1 MIRPLF
7 LALCLT
13 ISGMAPF
20 QALAAINSCF
30 ASSKASFD
38 VTFHIDQ
45 AVLHETV
52 LAQQS
57 GGQRELPLWSDTLN
71 TKLYAV
77 IADDHIER
85 GRNYKVW
92 LKYTHS
98 GDASQK
104 AGMLAYYIW
113 EHGDWRLLQQQRAD
127 LSSLHSAKIAIKGLG
142 NTVSNFQCK
151 APQPPEPPIRNYCEA
166 FTGPAQ
172 TWQGNHTQAYLGHK
186 ALITGTYV
194 EGEDHYLW
202 FPLETGHNMP
212 GRGLE
217 ACDFKSC
224 RFPSSQQPNRW
235 AKKLDLGT
243 FQSTSSPNYYSPHFP
258 KAKEYAQFA
267 LGHAKTETLQNGE
280 GHKIKSLSV
289 SDGSTL
295 HLYTGTYWFETV
307 MVSKRS
313 KIVTHGDVVIYTKDM
328 SLSDFSSLSPADGVP
343 DSLRVYDYKGTGA
356 NWGYVSLTKGS
367 SLVGLLY
374 AEDRVEIDGGHCIGM
389 NTDTCQVTSIT
400 GAVTTSF
407 LVMNSSSTLPSTVI
421 YGKSDCFSPP
431 PAKDYFIDVTPEQ
444 DFSLTCD
451 RLKVEFQV
459 TDKEGL
465 PAKGYKG
472 EVDIAT
478 SLSTQGKAYW
488 YKQESG
494 GTGSR
499 LDASQAHSLAVD
511 DNGHLA
517 LWLKSD
523 KIGKVSVTA
532 TLADDKD
539 KSDSGLY
546 NFVPFKFVI
555 ANEHLPVVA
564 GRPVDIEIKAMACSS
579 PQSDEVA
586 VGYQGERTLTLA
598 TRYDAPSMG
607 RESVELAASKSD
619 DWKTEA
625 IKLDFNQG
633 RAKAQLRYLDAGKT
647 MLTLFDP
654 KCTLDGCEIL
664 PRSRRAS
671 MRDLGNW
678 QRLEGSQAVW
688 SRPYTFALCNAGG
701 EAKPIQS
708 ATGTSA
714 KGNAFVAAGEQ
725 FETKAKPV
733 IWLPVDAGK
742 SDIDAQGNARGA
754 VDSSQM
760 CGRPITAN
768 FMASGSPGTSVE
780 LSIPAGEGIQPHSPR
795 VARASAGQLFVENQS
810 LTNQSLEDTPFSARW
825 SEVGSVLLQA
835 DTQAD
840 YLGMDMNMG
849 YRPVGRFYPKYFK
862 VVEAQ
867 SGTAYPQG
875 QSFVYM
881 DQPFRGMLKVQA
893 QNAQKLPTVNYG
905 YFADKNQVGV
915 EVEAVDIGVDYLL
928 PNRLTDR
935 IDFGGWPKNWG
946 QMWQRDS
953 VIVPDS
959 PLLFGRLLASPA
971 VLSGGKAT
979 APDGPYE
986 VAMGV
991 LPQEM
996 SASECQKVGCPVL
1009 AQPNLE
1015 VVACGAGLDCGE
1027 PRSAEQFARFATRYG
1042 RMVLDDVAGRADSDL
1057 TIPLRVE
1064 YWNGTEFV
1072 TNKDDDVSR
1081 FDGQYSC
1088 RQLLAQSVA
1097 IESQSKIE
1105 GKGQVEKGAAVA
1117 GDLTAIPDPTRGYR
1131 EQARF
1136 WQKLVDAN
1144 PKKAVSNDPDIA
1156 CEKGYAGEQSQPW
1169 LLFNWR
1175 GLGDENPSAVVTF
1188 GAYRGNDR
1196 IIYRGEKG
1204 INGLLN

>member
-13 ISGMAPF
+13 IAGMAPF
-20 QALAAINSCF
+20 QALAASCF

-38 VTFHIDQ
+38 VTFMIDQ
-45 AVLHETV
+45 ARLYETV
-52 LAQQS
+52 MAQQS
-57 GGQRELPLWSDTLN
+57 RGQRQLPLWSDELN

-77 IADDHIER
+77 IADDHIQR

-92 LKYTHS
+92 LKYIHS
-98 GDASQK
+98 GNASQK
-104 AGMLAYYIW
+104 AGMLEYYIW
-113 EHGDWRLLQQQRAD
+113 EQGNWKLLQQRWAD
-127 LSSLHSAKIAIKGLG
+127 LSSLKSTKIGIKALG
-142 NTVSNFQCK
+142 NAVTGFQCQ
-151 APQPPEPPIRNYCEA
+151 APQPPELADYCDL
-166 FTGPAQ
+166 FPGPLQ
-172 TWQGNHTQAYLGHK
+172 TWEGNTNNYHTSDK
-186 ALITGTYV
+186 ASTIFNTKEHHIGFSNAIINDLYGSQYKPEDNVFAKCDGEACLLNGKMAANRILTWDTSAAKHIETYKIVHNGENYTPPVGTYFKDSGGV
-194 EGEDHYLW
+194 AYGLIVDKGGHVTFNQGEYWFDNLSLIEGGEITIKGKVIIHVRYKIEASAAINTDHDADDLTILAYYMD
-202 FPLETGHNMP
+202 GH
-212 GRGLE
+212 GTS
-217 ACDFKSC
+217 KSC
-224 RFPSSQQPNRW
+224 PLPLHGPTRPPEVAQDYTV
-235 AKKLDLGT
+235 KLNNAG
-243 FQSTSSPNYYSPHFP
+243 SIRGRIYSRGPV
-258 KAKEYAQFA
+258 A
-267 LGHAKTETLQNGE
+267 LSNQTT
-280 GHKIKSLSV
+280 
-289 SDGSTL
+289 
-295 HLYTGTYWFETV
+295 
-307 MVSKRS
+307 MR
-313 KIVTHGDVVIYTKDM
+313 
-328 SLSDFSSLSPADGVP
+328 
-343 DSLRVYDYKGTGA
+343 
-356 NWGYVSLTKGS
+356 
-367 SLVGLLY
+367 
-374 AEDRVEIDGGHCIGM
+374 
-389 NTDTCQVTSIT
+389 
-400 GAVTTSF
+400 GAVTACQLQLTNQAEIIGDSA
-407 LVMNSSSTLPSTVI
+407 
-421 YGKSDCFSPP
+421 CFNPP

-451 RLKVEFQV
+451 RQKVEFQV

-478 SLSTQGKAYW
+478 SLSTPGKAYW

-555 ANEHLPVVA
+555 ADEHLPVVA

-579 PQSDEVA
+579 PQSNEVA
-586 VGYQGERTLTLA
+586 SGYQGERTLTLA
-598 TRYDAPSMG
+598 TRYDAPLTG
-607 RESVELAASKSD
+607 RDSVELAAPKSD

-654 KCTLDGCEIL
+654 ECTLDGCEIL

-671 MRDLGNW
+671 LRDLGNW

-708 ATGTSA
+708 ATGTSV

-742 SDIDAQGNARGA
+742 SDIDAQGNARGT

-795 VARASAGQLFVENQS
+795 VAGASAGQLFVENQS

-867 SGTAYPQG
+867 SGTAYPQD

-881 DQPFRGMLKVQA
+881 DQPFRAMLRVQA

-905 YFADKNQVGV
+905 YFADKNQLGV
-915 EVEAVDIGVDYLL
+915 EVEAVDTGVDYLL

-971 VLSGGKAT
+971 VLAGGRST

-996 SASECQKVGCPVL
+996 SASECQQVGCPVL
-1009 AQPNLE
+1009 AQPNIE
-1015 VVACGAGLDCGE
+1015 VVACGAGQDCSE

-1088 RQLLAQSVA
+1088 RQILAQSVA
-1097 IESQSKIE
+1097 IKSQSRIE
-1105 GKGQVEKGAAVA
+1105 GKGQVEEGVTGKKH
-1117 GDLTAIPDPTRGYR
+1117 LTAIPDPTRGYR